1 MKRASGG
8 NFFLAFIL
16 NFVFNLEWVIPAVLL
31 LILHFTVGLPI
42 FWFWLALGLWIGGIL
57 IITLVLGW
65 AGKCSEPASPKEN
78 KNPYSK
84 HSFPMGKDND
94 SGNKA

>member
-1 MKRASGG
+1 MKKADSG

-16 NFVFNLEWVIPAVLL
+16 NLVLNLEWVIPAVVLI
-31 LILHFTVGLPI
+31 ILHFTIGLPI
-42 FWFWLALGLWIGGIL
+42 FWFWLAFGLWIGGIL
-57 IITLVLGW
+57 IMTLVLGW
-65 AGKCSEPASPKEN
+65 AGRCSQPQPPKEN

-84 HSFPMGKDND
+84 HSFPMGKDNN

>member
-1 MKRASGG
+1 MKKANSG
-8 NFFLAFIL
+8 NFFLALIL
-16 NFVFNLEWVIPAVLL
+16 NLVFNLEWVIPAVIL
-31 LILHFTVGLPI
+31 LILHFTVNLPV

-65 AGKCSEPASPKEN
+65 AGRCSEPQAPKEN

-84 HSFPMGKDND
+84 HSFPMGKDNN